1 MHSLLKMD
9 VANDYSKVNTDAYP
23 TDIHKWL
30 TLMNKYKPLKL
41 DTHVI
46 PAQRT
51 AFVSGGQ
58 GGKKKGKWSKKYL
71 KEAK

>member
-1 MHSLLKMD
+1 
-9 VANDYSKVNTDAYP
+9 
-23 TDIHKWL
+23 
-30 TLMNKYKPLKL
+30 MNKYKPLKL